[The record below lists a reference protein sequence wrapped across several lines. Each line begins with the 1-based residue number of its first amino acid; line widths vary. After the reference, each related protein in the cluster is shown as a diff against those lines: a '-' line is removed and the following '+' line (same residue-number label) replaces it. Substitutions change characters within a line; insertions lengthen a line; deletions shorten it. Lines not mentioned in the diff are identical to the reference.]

1 MSCSFSPPLLGPQE
15 EEDDEISLPDGEE
28 REDEELK
35 AVAQHL
41 NKELC
46 DQVISGE
53 EDGDGQEER
62 PPRRGPSLASLLGP
76 MPTAASLGLPESIS
90 KCIGEE
96 KENG

>member
-1 MSCSFSPPLLGPQE
+1 M
-15 EEDDEISLPDGEE
+15 
-28 REDEELK
+28 
-35 AVAQHL
+35 AQHL

-53 EDGDGQEER
+53 EDGEGQEER